1 MSKVRNLSLMDAILA
16 SSDAGVPTDA
26 ETLSEIDE
34 ALSHASETLKNPQ
47 YSKRQRDIVNNFID
61 DLLDTRL
68 EQQC

>member
-1 MSKVRNLSLMDAILA
+1 MSKVPDLSLLDDTLA
-16 SSDAGVPTDA
+16 LSDAGVPTDA

-47 YSKRQRDIVNNFID
+47 YSQRQRDIVNNFID